1 MYEVETLK
9 EISKINNNLSKID
22 DNLSKLNDSLEI
34 SNVIKLKDLYQLND
48 INSLIAQMQKIKEE
62 IKAIKTNNEEIT
74 NIKNNMESTSSKV
87 ANELKGFK

>member
-9 EISKINNNLSKID
+9 EISKINNNLSKIN

-34 SNVIKLKDLYQLND
+34 SNVIKLKDLYQFTD
-48 INSLIAQMQKIKEE
+48 INSLITLTQKLKEE

-74 NIKNNMESTSSKV
+74 NIKNNMESTSNKV
-87 ANELKGFK
+87 ADELKGFK

>member
-9 EISKINNNLSKID
+9 EISKINNNLSKIN

-48 INSLIAQMQKIKEE
+48 INSLIAQMQKLKEE
-62 IKAIKTNNEEIT
+62 IKAI
-74 NIKNNMESTSSKV
+74 
-87 ANELKGFK
+87 

>member
-9 EISKINNNLSKID
+9 EISKINNNLSKIN

-34 SNVIKLKDLYQLND
+34 SNVIKLKDLYQFTD
-48 INSLIAQMQKIKEE
+48 INSLITLTQKLKEE

-74 NIKNNMESTSSKV
+74 NIKNNMESTSNKG
-87 ANELKGFK
+87 ADELKGFK